1 VKIDFMSDESFPDG
15 PLVGGGPLIFTLEG
29 MVDFLAATYPERF
42 PNKEAFLDRL
52 RINYTDQD
60 AYLIWFWLKPSQAA
74 HALSDI
80 CVWGRAQQII
90 NYYEM
95 MMKQSNA
102 DKPSLFAEASD
113 KLRSHF
119 ELEASRSV

>member
-1 VKIDFMSDESFPDG
+1 MKIDFMSDEPLFDY
-15 PLVGGGPLIFTLEG
+15 PLVGTGPLIFTLEG
-29 MVDFLAATYPERF
+29 MVDFLVDTYPEHYS
-42 PNKEAFLDRL
+42 NKETFLDRL

-60 AYLIWFWLKPSQAA
+60 AYLMWFWLKPSQAA

-80 CVWGRAQQII
+80 CVWGRTQQII

-95 MMKQSNA
+95 MMKQPNA
-102 DKPSLFAEASD
+102 DKPSLFDEASD
-113 KLRSHF
+113 KLDSHF